1 MEILNMQLDSDNN
14 LHTSFAGLAYL
25 IENNYLVHDSIIKKV
40 KDNKTEH
47 YIFLNDDDGI
57 DLLPLDDDD
66 ITSSF
71 SLSVSEDV
79 MSSSYI
85 IEDGSHTV
93 KQNSWENQR
102 KEVNDYID
110 NYIRKDE
117 DDFVDAFE
125 ELFSLDRK
133 PKKKGKDQTFL
144 EEYLS
149 NFTEDDAF
157 NILYEDE
164 EIRIMTLD
172 DLDDYSDEDIDE
184 IVDAAKEAIEDD
196 VRLEGDKFVFF
207 LGDEDIEFE
216 QDTKDYLETCSLD
229 ECISFDDLLEEVKKV
244 MDKK

>member
-25 IENNYLVHDSIIKKV
+25 IENNYLLHDSIIKKV

-93 KQNSWENQR
+93 KQNSLENQR

-110 NYIRKDE
+110 SYIHEDE
-117 DDFVDAFE
+117 DVFIDAFE
-125 ELFSLDRK
+125 ELFTLDTK

-149 NFTEDDAF
+149 NFTGDDAL

-164 EIRIMTLD
+164 EIRIVTLD
-172 DLDDYSDEDIDE
+172 ELDDYSDESIDE

-207 LGDEDIEFE
+207 LGDEDMEIEL
-216 QDTKDYLETCSLD
+216 DTKEYLETCSLD